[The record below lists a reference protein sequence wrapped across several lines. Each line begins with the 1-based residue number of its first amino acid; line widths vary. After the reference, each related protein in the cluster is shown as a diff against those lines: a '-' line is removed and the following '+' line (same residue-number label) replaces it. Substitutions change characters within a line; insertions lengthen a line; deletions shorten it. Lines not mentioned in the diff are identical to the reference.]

1 MRAYSMDLRERI
13 LRDSDAG
20 MKASAGAVTYHV
32 SASWV
37 RRLTHRRRATG
48 EVAPRQQRYG
58 RRPVRAPQGRGES
71 STFIAALRVTGLTA
85 PGVLDGPM
93 DGASFL
99 ADVEQILVPTFQ
111 PGDIVIADTLAAHT
125 VEEVHAAMAAAGAT
139 RRFCRPP
146 APTSTPSSS
155 ASPHSKRLS
164 VRPAVAP
171 STRSG
176 PSWVRVCRA

>member
-85 PGVLDGPM
+85 PRRPGLRPGPVNVL
-93 DGASFL
+93 
-99 ADVEQILVPTFQ
+99 
-111 PGDIVIADTLAAHT
+111 H
-125 VEEVHAAMAAAGAT
+125 
-139 RRFCRPP
+139 
-146 APTSTPSSS
+146 
-155 ASPHSKRLS
+155 
-164 VRPAVAP
+164 
-171 STRSG
+171 
-176 PSWVRVCRA
+176 